1 MVYALENE
9 GDSYNVIEECIC
21 TLEENIDVN
30 DDFVIEV
37 ENVFSFVIDRIM
49 DFIKEKNLPKQ
60 NRTCKSLYRCI

>member
-9 GDSYNVIEECIC
+9 GDSYNVIEECIY

-37 ENVFSFVIDRIM
+37 ENVFSFVINRIM
-49 DFIKEKNLPKQ
+49 DFTKERNLPK
-60 NRTCKSLYRCI
+60 TK